1 MYKRQWTCY
10 RDMIADHGAEEKEE
24 ERKKYSRYHREEV
37 ANGVSWCHQ
46 QHHRR
51 LDRSR

>member
-24 ERKKYSRYHREEV
+24 ERKRIQGITEKR
-37 ANGVSWCHQ
+37 
-46 QHHRR
+46 
-51 LDRSR
+51 